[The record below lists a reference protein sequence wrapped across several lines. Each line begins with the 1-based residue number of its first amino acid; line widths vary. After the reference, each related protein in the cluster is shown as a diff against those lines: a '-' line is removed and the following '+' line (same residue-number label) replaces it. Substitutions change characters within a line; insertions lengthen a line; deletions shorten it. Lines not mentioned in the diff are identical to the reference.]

1 MLHCRGLLSI
11 FLWVLYSASSTVLAQ
26 TTSIAGNLANLP
38 GLNEIQRPAA
48 VAIQGVCA
56 SFNAA
61 PPLPSEQRKLFNSC
75 RAMVQTANQLAT
87 GAVGPFSLGLNNAQ
101 LRDAV
106 QGVAPEEVSVQGR
119 VSVETAGVNGIGVRL
134 FNLRS
139 GVGGFTLSSNGGPVM
154 ALKERAQSGGGA
166 ALNDASRRLG
176 GFINA
181 NYNRGDKNTTGREDG
196 FDFKNTGLTAGLDY
210 RFTDSFVAGLAV
222 SHSKTDAVITR
233 SLGDVGTKA
242 WAGSL
247 YGSYYVRDF
256 YVDTHFGY
264 SHINFDTRRNIV
276 VPTMIATAT
285 VPGFNTAAT
294 GSTNGKQYNFT
305 LGAGYDIKRE
315 AYTVTPYASFS
326 MLKLNIDAYSESEAN
341 NGLGLDI
348 GKQNVK
354 STQSVLG
361 VKLAKAIS
369 TASGVLVPYVS
380 AEWNHEFKND
390 SRSLTAKYTNDPFNA
405 FSFAIPTDSP
415 DRNYFTVGAGMSGVF
430 ANGLQSFV
438 SVVTTLG
445 LKDVKN
451 YGIVVGLRKEF

>member
-1 MLHCRGLLSI
+1 MLHSRELLSI
-11 FLWVLYSASSTVLAQ
+11 FLLALTSASSTVLAQ
-26 TTSIAGNLANLP
+26 TTSIPGNLANLP
-38 GLNEIQRPAA
+38 GLNEIQKPAA

-61 PPLPSEQRKLFNSC
+61 PPLPSEQRKLWNSC

-87 GAVGPFSLGLNNAQ
+87 GNVGAFSLGLNNAQ

-106 QGVAPEEVSVQGR
+106 QGVAPEEVSAQGR
-119 VSVETAGVNGIGVRL
+119 GAVETSGANGIGVRL

-139 GVGGFTLSSNGGPVM
+139 GVGGFTLSSNGGPIM

-166 ALNDASRRLG
+166 ALNDASGRLG

-181 NYNRGDKNTTGREDG
+181 NYNKGDKNTTGREDG

-210 RFTDSFVAGLAV
+210 RFTDSFVAGLGV
-222 SHSKTDAVITR
+222 SRSETDADITR
-233 SLGDVGTKA
+233 SLGDVRTKA

-247 YGSYYVRDF
+247 YGSYYVRDY
-256 YVDTHFGY
+256 YVDAHFGY
-264 SHINFDTRRNIV
+264 SDINFDTRRNIV
-276 VPTMIATAT
+276 VPTMTT
-285 VPGFNTAAT
+285 VPGFNTSAT
-294 GSTNGKQYNFT
+294 GSTNGKQHNFA

-326 MLKLNIDAYSESEAN
+326 MLKLDIDAYSESEPN

-348 GKQNVK
+348 GKQTVK

-361 VKLAKAIS
+361 VKLAKTIS

-380 AEWNHEFKND
+380 AEWNHEYKND
-390 SRSLTAKYTNDPFNA
+390 SRSLTAKYTNDPFNS
-405 FSFAIPTDSP
+405 FTFAIPTDSP
-415 DRNYFTVGAGMSGVF
+415 DRNYFTVGAGISGVF

-438 SVVTTLG
+438 SVATVLG